1 MDKRDIYNIG
11 LIFTIG
17 FLAYLIFRNMNFQEG
32 FDGSGNT
39 TPSTTTSTTPSTT
52 TASSSSGIAG
62 GAANYSALIKS
73 QTIKLQDTILISK
86 YRADYENIIMNMD
99 ELVNNLMLQTVLTID
114 QTNPKP
120 KLANLVE
127 LNQSKNAL
135 NNVMKFIDS
144 K

>member
-39 TPSTTTSTTPSTT
+39 TPSTTPSTT

-99 ELVNNLMLQTVLTID
+99 DLVNNLMLQTVLTID

-135 NNVMKFIDS
+135 NNVMKFIDT